1 MRGPQRKWLSA
12 EQEEIVRQAYAKG
25 ATSAEAAF
33 LAGVTVSVLQARL
46 NDQVRDIRKGRGR
59 GGRRGKPVDPSPEE
73 IAQRRADCD
82 KRRRLLMG
90 TQLYDPT
97 NLD

>member
-1 MRGPQRKWLSA
+1 M
-12 EQEEIVRQAYAKG
+12 RQAYAKG

-59 GGRRGKPVDPSPEE
+59 GGRRGKPVDLTPDE
-73 IAQRRADCD
+73 IAERRADVD
-82 KRRRLLMG
+82 ARRRLLMG
-90 TQLYDPT
+90 CNLYDPT